1 MQIVMIYFLW
11 SGPMIPTS
19 KVKRGNNK
27 SWYWQRNMRQLLIFC
42 LLLTSFPFHAIC
54 FTGYSLSEALSNQV
68 IQKLRQIVHF
78 WLRVQYKTIT
88 SSVHDV
94 KSLKFF
100 DLLIRWFHK
109 YFGTMNLQTL
119 LLTLFT
125 VHKNKPKLCNQVR
138 SLDHFV
144 VQNSEDFLCRIY
156 KEVVCL

>member
-42 LLLTSFPFHAIC
+42 LLLTSFPFHVIC
-54 FTGYSLSEALSNQV
+54 FTGYSLSEALSNQG

-78 WLRVQYKTIT
+78 WLRVQYKTFT

-109 YFGTMNLQTL
+109 YLAL
-119 LLTLFT
+119 W
-125 VHKNKPKLCNQVR
+125 
-138 SLDHFV
+138 
-144 VQNSEDFLCRIY
+144 IY
-156 KEVVCL
+156 KPCYLHSSQYIRINKQTQFHEKKSWIRSF